1 MGNQKC
7 NTAYTRRRQTKQMHK
22 AINIGHHYTQ
32 RNTNNVNKTWA
43 LLQTIGG
50 KDELNILFYAKFIT
64 DITTPNSERKDTNK
78 LYKV

>member
-1 MGNQKC
+1 MGNQKS

-22 AINIGHHYTQ
+22 AINIGHHYMQ

-50 KDELNILFYAKFIT
+50 KDELNIVFYAKFIT
-64 DITTPNSERKDTNK
+64 DITTPNSDVKT
-78 LYKV
+78 